1 MGNIP
6 LFCWGD
12 DFEPKLDKDG
22 YLIDKRRDDKT
33 VVSKPIVR
41 RTYVVNPETF
51 FLLTV

>member
-22 YLIDKRRDDKT
+22 YLIDKRSDKT
-33 VVSKPIVR
+33 VVSKPVVR

>member
-12 DFEPKLDKDG
+12 VFEPKLDKDG

-33 VVSKPIVR
+33 VVSKP